1 MRGIDNYTRGRIMK
15 HKHRKNR
22 NRIKILGIA
31 AALVMIIG
39 SIVIAEKFSTNAK
52 ALQVSSDSNQSD
64 NKNSEQNSNNNKVI
78 DSLMN
83 EESNSNVE
91 NVEYLEK
98 YIDQQMKGQKPDGA
112 DGKKVAYLTFD
123 DGPSETVTPKILDVL
138 KSENV
143 HATFFLIGKY
153 VDKNDENKNLV
164 KREIGEG
171 NGVGI
176 HSYSHDY
183 NYLFPNGKINLE
195 NCMSDFDKTDKAL
208 KNVLGQDFSAHAIR
222 FPGGLMTWNKKD
234 PKGAELVD
242 KILHEKGLHQI
253 DWNALS
259 GDAEGG
265 HKNADELVQEA
276 IKTIGNREK
285 ALILM
290 HDTYGKEETA
300 KALPR
305 IIEYLKK
312 QGYVFKT
319 IE

>member
-1 MRGIDNYTRGRIMK
+1 MKRNYIYNNNR
-15 HKHRKNR
+15 RKNIKR
-22 NRIKILGIA
+22 ARIIILFIA
-31 AALVMIIG
+31 VALFV
-39 SIVIAEKFSTNAK
+39 IVGRVVVAQKFSANKQAVQ
-52 ALQVSSDSNQSD
+52 AVQAVDNNSVQSQDNDNQENDSSVD
-64 NKNSEQNSNNNKVI
+64 K
-78 DSLMN
+78 
-83 EESNSNVE
+83 ESNTSVE

-98 YIDQQMKGQKPDGA
+98 YIQQQIKRQKPDGA

-123 DGPSETVTPKILDVL
+123 DGPSETVTPQILDIL

-143 HATFFLIGKY
+143 NATFFLIGKY
-153 VDKNDENKNLV
+153 VDKDDASKNLV
-164 KREIGEG
+164 KREIAEG
-171 NGVGI
+171 NAVGI

-183 NYLFPNGKINLE
+183 NYLFPNGNINLE

-208 KNVLGQDFSAHAIR
+208 KNVLGQDFSSRAIR
-222 FPGGLMTWNKKD
+222 FPGGQMTWSNKD
-234 PKGAELVD
+234 PQGAEAVD
-242 KILHEKGLHQI
+242 KALHEKDWHQI

-259 GDAEGG
+259 GDAESG
-265 HKNADELVQEA
+265 HKDAAQLTQEA

-312 QGYVFKT
+312 QGYEFK
-319 IE
+319 IIK